1 MIASIK
7 SGMMKSPV
15 VRGAYTRVRSLQA
28 RREGAKLFE
37 NAEEYSRAFYRKAE
51 HDVVLRTHDGLNLAI
66 RRNLWDA
73 EIVREIFLEQPYTRN
88 VTLPPNPVIVDI
100 GGYIGDFALYA
111 VKYLDAA
118 RVVTYEPTR
127 ENFAMLMHNIELNG
141 YADRI
146 TAVRKA
152 VGDSGEMQL
161 NVQKLDG
168 GEIHVSSRWYPD
180 AERRTV
186 PSVSLAELL
195 DAHRLGSVD
204 LLKVDCEGGEYDIF
218 PNAPDAV
225 LDRITNIA
233 FEYHLIEGY
242 ESKLDSVMSRLAS
255 AGYTLRKDKHIVA
268 ASRPPTHTPR

>member
-7 SGMMKSPV
+7 GGMMKSPV
-15 VRGAYTRVRSLQA
+15 VRGAYARVRSLQA
-28 RREGAKLFE
+28 RREGATLFE
-37 NAEEYSRAFYRKAE
+37 NAEEYSRAFDRRAE
-51 HDVVLRTHDGLNLAI
+51 DGIVLRTHDGLQLAI
-66 RRNLWDA
+66 RSNFWDA
-73 EIVREIFLEQPYTRN
+73 EIVREIFFEQPYVRH
-88 VTLPPNPVIVDI
+88 VTLPPNPVIVDV

-127 ENFAMLMHNIELNG
+127 ENFAMLVHNIELNG

-146 TAVRKA
+146 TAVPKA
-152 VGDSGEMQL
+152 VGNSGEVQL
-161 NVQKLDG
+161 NVQELDG
-168 GEIHVSSRWYPD
+168 GEIHASSRWYPG
-180 AERRTV
+180 ANRRTL

-195 DAHRLGSVD
+195 DAHRLTSVD

-233 FEYHLIEGY
+233 FEYHAIDGY
-242 ESKLDSVMSRLAS
+242 ERKLESVMSRLAS
-255 AGYTLRKDKHIVA
+255 AGYTLRKDKNIVTA
-268 ASRPPTHTPR
+268 ARASADMPR